1 MWILKKI
8 LIIPV
13 IIIVLSVILSCGI
26 FIWTVSSVMYP
37 ALNESDIKLTDFIF
51 HSKDIDSEK
60 MEKLKEIINAKG
72 SQAGK
77 DVGQYLGEKM
87 LEMFPGPASDKSSS
101 FGNSQ
106 PPDIDDVMN
115 IVDSKADEGFQK
127 GLDALD
133 KMDKAQN
140 DSLNS
145 SLD

>member
-1 MWILKKI
+1 
-8 LIIPV
+8 
-13 IIIVLSVILSCGI
+13 
-26 FIWTVSSVMYP
+26 MYP
-37 ALNESDIKLTDFIF
+37 ALNESDITLTDFIF

-77 DVGQYLGEKM
+77 DVGQYLGGKM

>member
-1 MWILKKI
+1 MWLLKKI
-8 LIIPV
+8 LLIPV

-26 FIWTVSSVMYP
+26 FVWTVSSVMYP
-37 ALNESDIKLTDFIF
+37 ALNESDITLTDFIF

-77 DVGQYLGEKM
+77 NVGQYLGRKM

-115 IVDSKADEGFQK
+115 IVDNKADEGFQK